1 MFLNTN
7 YITINMSEVAEKIV
21 EFLKEKKEATIKEIV
36 DAVGSSY
43 TYVYLTIVF
52 ELLPKGIVDR
62 KWENGKFVYYLTEVN
77 DNEWANE
84 IL

>member
-43 TYVYLTIVF
+43 TYTYLEIMF
-52 ELLPKGIVDR
+52 KLMPSGIIDR
-62 KWENGKFVYYLTEVN
+62 RWENGKFVYFLKEG
-77 DNEWANE
+77 E
-84 IL
+84 IRETFSDQ

>member
-77 DNEWANE
+77 DNE
-84 IL
+84 